1 MKAARKTALPIVLS
15 LLTITACTLADEYSG
30 DEPEGV
36 QVSYVASESS
46 AYTRSTPAG
55 DVLTTPDGMTVYIY
69 DKEATGSASC
79 YGACAEDWPPVLAP
93 ADAKPF
99 GEFSLVKRIDGTR
112 QWAHRG
118 KPLHLYHEDQAPG
131 DAKGDNFEGFWH
143 AVSAAP

>member
-1 MKAARKTALPIVLS
+1 MKAARKAALAIVLS

-30 DEPEGV
+30 DEPEGA
-36 QVSYVASESS
+36 QVSYVASQSS

-99 GEFSLVKRIDGTR
+99 GEFSLVKRIDGTQ

-143 AVSAAP
+143 AVSAPR